1 MEIKGKAAVVT
12 GASRGVGQATA
23 IELATQGC
31 DLVLV
36 HRNSES
42 DAEATAQQARALGV
56 QAFVVQAD
64 VSQDQDCRRIA
75 DTAQQQIG
83 HLEIVVNNAG
93 TTKFIHH
100 HDVESVCVDDWHRM
114 MDVNVMGPFQ
124 VFRACLPLLQAADSA
139 EVVNVASIA
148 GLTFPGS
155 SIPYGASKAA
165 LINLTLS
172 LARAFGPDQIRVN
185 AIAPGFID
193 GQWLQQGL
201 GERFS
206 EIKQAVVQ
214 SNPLQAVCQPA
225 DVAAAI
231 LSVIQGSDLMTG
243 ATLTVDGGQIL
254 GSPVL

>member
-23 IELATQGC
+23 LELAKLSC

-36 HRNSES
+36 HRNSEH
-42 DAEATAQQARALGV
+42 DAEATAQQARDLGV
-56 QAFVVQAD
+56 QALVVQAD
-64 VSQDQDCRRIA
+64 VSNDEQCRRIA
-75 DTAQQQIG
+75 EAAQQAFG

-93 TTKFIHH
+93 TTKFINHR
-100 HDVESVCVDDWHRM
+100 DVESVSVDDWHRM

-124 VFRACLPLLQAADSA
+124 VFRACLPLLQAAESA
-139 EVVNVASIA
+139 DVVNVASIA
-148 GLTFPGS
+148 GHTFPGS

-165 LINLTLS
+165 LINLSVS
-172 LARAFGPDQIRVN
+172 LARAFGPDKIRVN
-185 AIAPGFID
+185 TIAPGFID
-193 GQWLQQGL
+193 GHWLQQGL
-201 GERFS
+201 GDRFQ

-243 ATLTVDGGQIL
+243 ATLTVDGGQML